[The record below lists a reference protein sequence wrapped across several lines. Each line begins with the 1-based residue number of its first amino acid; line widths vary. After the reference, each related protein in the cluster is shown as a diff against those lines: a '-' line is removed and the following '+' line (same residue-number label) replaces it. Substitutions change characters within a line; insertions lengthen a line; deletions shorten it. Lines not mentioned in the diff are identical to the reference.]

1 MPRYDVAQPAKT
13 VQGRGKNKMPL
24 IKEPRCKVCQSPH
37 RTLVDQMLVA
47 GLSYSEIER
56 QFAFA
61 QIPRRSI
68 STHKEL
74 HLGYEEAAIREV
86 IERSAIADQKNYEQ
100 GVQRL
105 VTKNAYL
112 EVALQKGY
120 DALVKNETMVEPKDA
135 VKIIEQ
141 LQKLQDQNQGEA
153 LDELRVQ
160 FQMFMQ
166 SVKELVERDRWE
178 DIVARTADLL
188 RASGRT
194 VDWDRA
200 DGEAEKT
207 PAEVVAELQSAEV
220 VEAEVVA

>member
-1 MPRYDVAQPAKT
+1 MPRYDVAAPAKT

-37 RTLVDQMLVA
+37 RTLVDQMLVS

-61 QIPRRSI
+61 GIPRRSI
-68 STHKEL
+68 STHKDS

-86 IERSAIADQKNYEQ
+86 IERSAIADQKNYDV

-120 DALVKNETMVEPKDA
+120 DALVKNETLVEPKDA

-141 LQKLQDQNQGEA
+141 LQKLQDANQGEA

-166 SVKELVERDRWE
+166 AVKELVERSRWE

-188 RASGRT
+188 RASGRS
-194 VDWDRA
+194 VDWDRT
-200 DGEAEKT
+200 DDEAEKT
-207 PAEVVAELQSAEV
+207 PGQVVAELQAVEV
-220 VEAEVVA
+220 VEAEVVE

>member
-1 MPRYDVAQPAKT
+1 MPKYDVMPSKSMQK
-13 VQGRGKNKMPL
+13 VGKGKMPI

-37 RTLVDQMLVA
+37 RSLVDQMLVA

-56 QFAFA
+56 QFQFA

-68 STHKEL
+68 ANHKDS

-86 IERSAIADQKNYEQ
+86 IERSAIADQKNYDE

-120 DALVKNETMVEPKDA
+120 DALVKNEAMVEPKDA

-166 SVKELVERDRWE
+166 SVKELVVRDRWE

-194 VDWDRA
+194 VDWDR
-200 DGEAEKT
+200 DEEEEKT
-207 PAEVVAELQSAEV
+207 PAEVVAQLESAEVV
-220 VEAEVVA
+220 VEAEVVN

>member
-1 MPRYDVAQPAKT
+1 MPRYDVAAPAKT

-37 RTLVDQMLVA
+37 RTLVDQMLVS

-61 QIPRRSI
+61 GIPRRSI
-68 STHKEL
+68 STHKDS

-86 IERSAIADQKNYEQ
+86 IERSAIADQKNYDV

-120 DALVKNETMVEPKDA
+120 DALVKNETLVEPKDA

-141 LQKLQDQNQGEA
+141 LQKLQDANQGEA

-166 SVKELVERDRWE
+166 AVKELVERSRWE

-188 RASGRT
+188 RASGRS
-194 VDWDRA
+194 VDWDRT
-200 DGEAEKT
+200 DDEVEKT
-207 PAEVVAELQSAEV
+207 PGQVVAEHQAVEV
-220 VEAEVVA
+220 VEAEVVE